1 LTADELKADITRVLT
16 GDDPNRPKN
25 IVKFSH
31 KDQCFKLDPPGL
43 ADHMAVH
50 YVRDG
55 CSLHID
61 SKEYKGQK
69 QRENLKKEAEE
80 KQRKALDEGTSSS
93 ASITL
98 CKEKTKNQFNF
109 SDRSTQTLNNQ
120 LKTIYV
126 GTEPPPVAQY
136 SANVSQSQ
144 IYDHYVSELMM
155 ANMGHVENGLEQNHI
170 DNNEEEDEE
179 EDDDGSSCSEN
190 DEDFGIRSDDM
201 VKALK
206 IVERLVNQNSQDE
219 MYQDFKYWEDASDQY
234 RRGEGS
240 LLPLW
245 RFVYERTRRK
255 QVTSL
260 CWNPRNSDLFAV
272 GYGSYN
278 FLQQESGLVC
288 CFSLKNTSYPEY
300 IFPTESGVLSLD
312 FNSEHPSLLAIG
324 CYDGNVHVY
333 DVASSST
340 KPIYSSTI
348 STGQHKDPVWQVHWE
363 KEELGENLNF
373 YSISSDGN
381 VFNWS
386 MSKNELKMEPVIQ
399 LKFIPLAKNDSEE
412 MAITG
417 LASGCCFDFN
427 RKHDHLFLVG
437 TEEGNIYKC
446 SKSYSGQ
453 YLQTYSGHHMAVYAV
468 QWNSFD
474 DDIFISCSA
483 DWTVKVSLQDLD
495 FVLFDCS
502 CAYLQLYFVLA
513 MGPYNRLS
521 SLITGSWQ
529 RSGRRDLVSLLVHNF
544 LGSDE

>member
-1 LTADELKADITRVLT
+1 
-16 GDDPNRPKN
+16 
-25 IVKFSH
+25 
-31 KDQCFKLDPPGL
+31 
-43 ADHMAVH
+43 
-50 YVRDG
+50 VR
-55 CSLHID
+55 
-61 SKEYKGQK
+61 
-69 QRENLKKEAEE
+69 
-80 KQRKALDEGTSSS
+80 
-93 ASITL
+93 
-98 CKEKTKNQFNF
+98 
-109 SDRSTQTLNNQ
+109 
-120 LKTIYV
+120 
-126 GTEPPPVAQY
+126 
-136 SANVSQSQ
+136 
-144 IYDHYVSELMM
+144 
-155 ANMGHVENGLEQNHI
+155 
-170 DNNEEEDEE
+170 
-179 EDDDGSSCSEN
+179 
-190 DEDFGIRSDDM
+190 
-201 VKALK
+201 
-206 IVERLVNQNSQDE
+206 
-219 MYQDFKYWEDASDQY
+219 
-234 RRGEGS
+234 
-240 LLPLW
+240 
-245 RFVYERTRRK
+245 
-255 QVTSL
+255 
-260 CWNPRNSDLFAV
+260 
-272 GYGSYN
+272 
-278 FLQQESGLVC
+278 
-288 CFSLKNTSYPEY
+288 
-300 IFPTESGVLSLD
+300 
-312 FNSEHPSLLAIG
+312 
-324 CYDGNVHVY
+324 
-333 DVASSST
+333 
-340 KPIYSSTI
+340 
-348 STGQHKDPVWQVHWE
+348 QVHWE

>member
-1 LTADELKADITRVLT
+1 VKRIIKPPNQVDLTQEELKAEITRVLT

-25 IVKFSH
+25 TVKFSF
-31 KDQCFKLDPPGL
+31 KDECFKLDPPGL

-50 YVRDG
+50 YVLDG
-55 CSLHID
+55 CSLHIH
-61 SKEYKGQK
+61 SKEYKAQK
-69 QRENLKKEAEE
+69 QREDRKIEAEE
-80 KQRKALDEGTSSS
+80 QQRKALNEGASNS
-93 ASITL
+93 ANFTM
-98 CKEKTKNQFNF
+98 CKEKSKNQFNF
-109 SDRSTQTLNNQ
+109 SDRSTQTMNNP
-120 LKTIYV
+120 LKTLFV

-136 SANVSQSQ
+136 SASVSQSQ
-144 IYDHYVSELMM
+144 IYDRYVSELMI
-155 ANMGHVENGLEQNHI
+155 ANMEHAESGVELSHNGK
-170 DNNEEEDEE
+170 DEE
-179 EDDDGSSCSEN
+179 GDDDDDGSKSEDDEGLGVNSEN
-190 DEDFGIRSDDM
+190 M
-201 VKALK
+201 VKSLK
-206 IVERLVNQNSQDE
+206 IMERLLNQNSQDE

-234 RRGEGS
+234 RPGEGS

-245 RFVYERTRRK
+245 RFVYERTKRK

-260 CWNPRNSDLFAV
+260 CWNPRNADLFAV

-278 FLQQESGLVC
+278 FLQQGSGLVC
-288 CFSLKNTSYPEY
+288 CYSLKNTSFPEY

-312 FNSEHPSLLAIG
+312 FNPEHPSLLAVG

-333 DVASSST
+333 DVASTST

-348 STGQHKDPVWQVHWE
+348 STGRHNDPVWQVHWE
-363 KEELGENLNF
+363 KEELGNVSF

-381 VFNWS
+381 IFNWS

-399 LKFIPLAKNDSEE
+399 LKFVPSEKNDSEE
-412 MAITG
+412 MVITG

-483 DWTVKVSLQDLD
+483 DWTVKVGYCCLYSFSYYNPHYSLH
-495 FVLFDCS
+495 S
-502 CAYLQLYFVLA
+502 
-513 MGPYNRLS
+513 
-521 SLITGSWQ
+521 
-529 RSGRRDLVSLLVHNF
+529 
-544 LGSDE
+544 

>member
-1 LTADELKADITRVLT
+1 
-16 GDDPNRPKN
+16 
-25 IVKFSH
+25 VKFSH